1 MVHILILQTGQERIK
16 VAINPRNYNDK
27 CFQYA
32 ATFPLNYKEIKWNT
46 ETVSDVKPF
55 INKYMG
61 KGIKYLSKI
70 DDWATLEKK
79 NHITAIN
86 IL

>member
-1 MVHILILQTGQERIK
+1 
-16 VAINPRNYNDK
+16 
-27 CFQYA
+27 
-32 ATFPLNYKEIKWNT
+32 
-46 ETVSDVKPF
+46 
-55 INKYMG
+55 MG